1 MNEVNLKES
10 VEISDGVHWV
20 GTGSKTFLSRNSYLR
35 VFSGGG
41 KQLNLLI
48 DPGPPVDLE
57 VVSQKVTSVIG
68 SINRI
73 NMMFVNHQDPDVV
86 GNVAVMSRLNP
97 QAYLLAT
104 EDTWRLVSLF
114 GLKPQIFRA
123 VERFNKYRVSFPTG
137 HRVQFVPT
145 PFCHFRGAC
154 MLYDLESRVLFSGD
168 FFGGIASMGLYAT
181 ENNWPG
187 IKAFHQLYMPSNNA
201 LRLAV
206 ERIRALN
213 PAPLV
218 IAPQHGGIIQGPL
231 IEDFLSRMEELPVG
245 LDIITT
251 IKDKLPLLLE
261 AVNEILVASRQLL
274 GEEQVKKVT
283 QAFHADGSYPAFF
296 ALSQDDR
303 VLEIKGEPIETMEAL
318 VKILFR
324 GLDERQKSIL
334 TTKTFRILME
344 RGLPPFDSLIA
355 QEAGTDVEFID
366 DVS

>member
-1 MNEVNLKES
+1 MENVNLNES

-35 VFSGGG
+35 VFSSGG
-41 KQLNLLI
+41 KTLNLLI
-48 DPGPPVDLE
+48 DPGPPVDLD
-57 VVSQKVTSVIG
+57 VISQKVTSVIG
-68 SINRI
+68 SINRL

-86 GNVAVMSRLNP
+86 GNVAMLSRMNP

-114 GLKPQIFRA
+114 GLKPQMFKA
-123 VERFNKYRVSFPTG
+123 VERFNNYRVAFPTG
-137 HRVQFVPT
+137 HRLQFVPT

-154 MLYDLESRVLFSGD
+154 MLYDLESRILFTGD
-168 FFGGIASMGLYAT
+168 FFGGIASMGLFAS
-181 ENNWPG
+181 ENNWAG
-187 IKAFHQLYMPSNNA
+187 IKAFHQLYMPSNDA
-201 LRLAV
+201 LKLAV

-231 IEDFLSRMEELPVG
+231 INDFMSRMEALPVG

-251 IKDKLPLLLE
+251 IKDKLPLLLD
-261 AVNEILVASRQLL
+261 AVNEILVASRQIL
-274 GEEQVKKVT
+274 GEEKVGNVM

-296 ALSQDDR
+296 ALSNENR

-324 GLDERQKSIL
+324 GLDTRQKSIM
-334 TTKTFRILME
+334 TTRIFRILME
-344 RGLPPFDSLIA
+344 RGLPPFDSLIS
-355 QEAGTDVEFID
+355 QEAGEDVEFMD
-366 DVS
+366 DQE